1 MAEQQRRLIDANQ
14 REIEQRE
21 LRPER
26 VENAA
31 ARLAALRNEVLREE
45 REMAR
50 LNAIQREARET
61 FARRLAAEKQ
71 LHEMQ
76 NTYTSQEDQLR
87 TAASRIDSLKS
98 QLDLLYRRRMSAV
111 NAARAQQNR
120 FNSQTN
126 SLNRPIKKDNSS
138 RMSSGSF
145 GEAAAPSRPQASV
158 EPFQITRPTV
168 VVTKPSDEKR
178 TVNTSVVV
186 VPPPPPPVPPT
197 PQSLSSSSSL
207 KTLTNVI
214 SPPSKDLTDRVVF
227 RKPLLNEQLVA
238 TNRDESPSPPKDPY
252 PSLTCAPAV
261 ERPVLFV
268 QKSEP
273 NLSTSVPVASVKNM
287 SALRSSSAN
296 VGQQQLSPQQI
307 LSTPSAIPSMTSAQS
322 QQQHSRRSTNMH
334 NLWNEAK
341 ILDQEA
347 LLNANDKTSSKCDD
361 NGRVTMSDQISI
373 RADTLRA
380 AKRRSWAQQET
391 LMDEAEYIRKILCEQ
406 QKKGRTHLNLDP
418 HLKNLLNNS
427 PVQEV
432 VNDKVQP
439 TDPVEA
445 SVEEAPEVIATTSKL
460 LDETTEAVSVIESD

>member
-98 QLDLLYRRRMSAV
+98 QVNIGMCCSTTIFETYPYKIHYKFCIYYRLTAMIEITELDLLYRRRMSAV

-138 RMSSGSF
+138 RISSGSF

-186 VPPPPPPVPPT
+186 VPPPPLPVPPT
-197 PQSLSSSSSL
+197 PQSLSSLSSL
-207 KTLTNVI
+207 KTGTNVI

-252 PSLTCAPAV
+252 PSLTCAPPV

-268 QKSEP
+268 QKSEA

-347 LLNANDKTSSKCDD
+347 LLNANDK
-361 NGRVTMSDQISI
+361 
-373 RADTLRA
+373 
-380 AKRRSWAQQET
+380 
-391 LMDEAEYIRKILCEQ
+391 
-406 QKKGRTHLNLDP
+406 
-418 HLKNLLNNS
+418 
-427 PVQEV
+427 
-432 VNDKVQP
+432 
-439 TDPVEA
+439 
-445 SVEEAPEVIATTSKL
+445 
-460 LDETTEAVSVIESD
+460 